1 MTENER
7 IIELLGGSKA
17 MGKAPRKSETLS
29 PAIKRGLR
37 FNSVLSLKALYA
49 IPDQFM
55 QQIIAVSGR
64 TWARRMASNQLSPVE
79 SDRLY
84 RLARIIARTEEVFRS
99 REKASR
105 WLQEPNRALGLQM
118 PLSLLD
124 TDEGARR
131 VEDVL
136 IRIEHGVFS

>member
-1 MTENER
+1 MTENDR
-7 IIELLGGSKA
+7 IIELLGGAKA
-17 MGKAPRKSETLS
+17 MGKSSRRSQTLAPVVKQ
-29 PAIKRGLR
+29 GLR

-49 IPDQFM
+49 IPDEFM
-55 QQIIAVSGR
+55 QQVIAVSGR
-64 TWARRMASNQLSPVE
+64 TWARRMAKNQLSPVE

-84 RLARIIARTEEVFRS
+84 RLARIIARTEEVFGS
-99 REKASR
+99 QEKASL
-105 WLQEPNRALGLQM
+105 WLKEPNRALGLQT